1 MNSSTSHSSSDRL
14 RQILTVAAIF
24 GSIGV
29 NALSNIVPPGGQTI
43 GEIANTQFA
52 DLRILPANYAFAIW
66 GLIYIGLIAFGFYQL
81 RPDQRQNPVLR
92 RVDYALIVACVAQ
105 AIWVY
110 LFLAGQFWLSV
121 VAMLAILISLIA
133 SYLWLGVG
141 LRPVSRREKWSAH
154 LPFGVYLGW
163 ISVATIV
170 NVASALDA
178 SGWNGGGIAP
188 EVWAIGLAIVAAG
201 LAVWVLLTR
210 SDFSFPGVIVWALV
224 AVAVRQAAFA
234 SVSITAIGLVIGL
247 LVLIGIQWAQRRT
260 AR

>member
-29 NALSNIVPPGGQTI
+29 NALSNIIPPAGQTI
-43 GEIANTQFA
+43 GEVANTQFA

-66 GLIYIGLIAFGFYQL
+66 GLIYLGLIAFGFYQL
-81 RPDQRQNPVLR
+81 RSDQRQNPVLR

-110 LFLAGQFWLSV
+110 LFLGGQFWLSV
-121 VAMLAILISLIA
+121 IAMLAILIPLIA
-133 SYLWLGVG
+133 SYRWLGVG
-141 LRPVSRREKWSAH
+141 LRPVSRQEKWSAH
-154 LPFGVYLGW
+154 LPFGIYLGW

-178 SGWNGGGIAP
+178 SGWNGGGVVS

-201 LAVWVLLTR
+201 LAGWVLLTR
-210 SDFSFPGVIVWALV
+210 RDFSFPGVIVWALV

-234 SVSITAIGLVIGL
+234 PVSVTAIVLAIGLV
-247 LVLIGIQWAQRRT
+247 VLMGVRWAHRASQ
-260 AR
+260 